1 MKGSFKKLIAFKR
14 VLVWLNLIAVLFN
27 SSVFYLASVYIVQS
41 NMSFEFLN
49 KINFLP
55 GAPLTIFWSSTL
67 SYLLLAIVMTYRHYF
82 KKDEEHNSRLL
93 LIEFFLTI
101 LVFWNLRFTYNGVI
115 LLYFVDLFISLRNK
129 EPSRQ
134 LNLWLGMAVFILVI
148 FSLTDTVLIENIS
161 NIPQLDTYIE
171 FLPLATKTTV
181 ILISNVLNVVN
192 LIIFMGILVL
202 YAIYL
207 HNREYEIKEKLAKAA
222 QTNLE
227 LKNYAA
233 LSSHIAEDR
242 ERKRIA
248 RDLHDS
254 VGHALTGVIAGVD
267 AAKVLIDLNPE
278 KAKEQLTKV
287 SQVVKQGLEGI
298 RAALNKLRPGALEN
312 YTLQAALKKMLS
324 EYSELSQMKFDFQ
337 YEWGSAEFE
346 KTTEDVIFRIVEE
359 SVTNALR
366 HGHASQ
372 VSIHFLVNK
381 NYQIL
386 IKDNGSGC
394 SKIKPGFGLT
404 QMKERVAIIGGHIE
418 FKSGDGF
425 EIKVEIPKEGANHD

>member
-1 MKGSFKKLIAFKR
+1 MKGSFKKLIAFRR

-67 SYLLLAIVMTYRHYF
+67 SYLLLAIVMTYRHYL

-227 LKNYAA
+227 LKNY
-233 LSSHIAEDR
+233 
-242 ERKRIA
+242 
-248 RDLHDS
+248 
-254 VGHALTGVIAGVD
+254 

>member
-1 MKGSFKKLIAFKR
+1 MKGSFKKLIAFRR

-233 LSSHIAEDR
+233 
-242 ERKRIA
+242 
-248 RDLHDS
+248 
-254 VGHALTGVIAGVD
+254 
-267 AAKVLIDLNPE
+267 KVLIDLNPE

-394 SKIKPGFGLT
+394 SKIKSGFGLT

>member
-1 MKGSFKKLIAFKR
+1 MKGSFKKLIAFRR

-82 KKDEEHNSRLL
+82 KKDEEHNSRLP

-227 LKNYAA
+227 LKNY
-233 LSSHIAEDR
+233 
-242 ERKRIA
+242 
-248 RDLHDS
+248 
-254 VGHALTGVIAGVD
+254 

>member
-1 MKGSFKKLIAFKR
+1 MKGSFKKLIAFRR

-233 LSSHIAEDR
+233 
-242 ERKRIA
+242 
-248 RDLHDS
+248 
-254 VGHALTGVIAGVD
+254 
-267 AAKVLIDLNPE
+267 KVLIDLNPE
-278 KAKEQLTKV
+278 KVKEQLTKV

>member
-1 MKGSFKKLIAFKR
+1 
-14 VLVWLNLIAVLFN
+14 
-27 SSVFYLASVYIVQS
+27 
-41 NMSFEFLN
+41 
-49 KINFLP
+49 
-55 GAPLTIFWSSTL
+55 
-67 SYLLLAIVMTYRHYF
+67 
-82 KKDEEHNSRLL
+82 
-93 LIEFFLTI
+93 
-101 LVFWNLRFTYNGVI
+101 
-115 LLYFVDLFISLRNK
+115 
-129 EPSRQ
+129 
-134 LNLWLGMAVFILVI
+134 MAVFILVI

-227 LKNYAA
+227 LKNY
-233 LSSHIAEDR
+233 
-242 ERKRIA
+242 
-248 RDLHDS
+248 
-254 VGHALTGVIAGVD
+254 

>member
-1 MKGSFKKLIAFKR
+1 MKGSFKKLIAFRR

-181 ILISNVLNVVN
+181 ILISNVLDVVN

-227 LKNYAA
+227 LKNY
-233 LSSHIAEDR
+233 
-242 ERKRIA
+242 
-248 RDLHDS
+248 
-254 VGHALTGVIAGVD
+254 

>member
-1 MKGSFKKLIAFKR
+1 MKGSFKKLIAFRR

-233 LSSHIAEDR
+233 
-242 ERKRIA
+242 
-248 RDLHDS
+248 
-254 VGHALTGVIAGVD
+254 
-267 AAKVLIDLNPE
+267 KVLIDLNPE

>member
-1 MKGSFKKLIAFKR
+1 
-14 VLVWLNLIAVLFN
+14 
-27 SSVFYLASVYIVQS
+27 
-41 NMSFEFLN
+41 
-49 KINFLP
+49 
-55 GAPLTIFWSSTL
+55 
-67 SYLLLAIVMTYRHYF
+67 
-82 KKDEEHNSRLL
+82 
-93 LIEFFLTI
+93 
-101 LVFWNLRFTYNGVI
+101 
-115 LLYFVDLFISLRNK
+115 
-129 EPSRQ
+129 
-134 LNLWLGMAVFILVI
+134 
-148 FSLTDTVLIENIS
+148 
-161 NIPQLDTYIE
+161 
-171 FLPLATKTTV
+171 
-181 ILISNVLNVVN
+181 
-192 LIIFMGILVL
+192 MGILVL

>member
-1 MKGSFKKLIAFKR
+1 MKGSFKKLIAFRR

-207 HNREYEIKEKLAKAA
+207 YNREYEIKEKLAKAA

-227 LKNYAA
+227 LKNY
-233 LSSHIAEDR
+233 
-242 ERKRIA
+242 
-248 RDLHDS
+248 
-254 VGHALTGVIAGVD
+254 

>member
-1 MKGSFKKLIAFKR
+1 MKGSFKKLIAFRR

-67 SYLLLAIVMTYRHYF
+67 SYLLLAIVMSYRHYF

-134 LNLWLGMAVFILVI
+134 LNLWLGMALFILVI

-171 FLPLATKTTV
+171 FLPLSTKTAV

-207 HNREYEIKEKLAKAA
+207 HNREYEVKEKLAKAA

-227 LKNYAA
+227 LQNYAA

-337 YEWGSAEFE
+337 YDWGSAEFE

-418 FKSGDGF
+418 FKSGDEF
-425 EIKVEIPKEGANHD
+425 EVKVDIPKEGVNHD

>member
-1 MKGSFKKLIAFKR
+1 M
-14 VLVWLNLIAVLFN
+14 
-27 SSVFYLASVYIVQS
+27 
-41 NMSFEFLN
+41 
-49 KINFLP
+49 
-55 GAPLTIFWSSTL
+55 
-67 SYLLLAIVMTYRHYF
+67 
-82 KKDEEHNSRLL
+82 
-93 LIEFFLTI
+93 
-101 LVFWNLRFTYNGVI
+101 
-115 LLYFVDLFISLRNK
+115 
-129 EPSRQ
+129 
-134 LNLWLGMAVFILVI
+134 
-148 FSLTDTVLIENIS
+148 
-161 NIPQLDTYIE
+161 
-171 FLPLATKTTV
+171 
-181 ILISNVLNVVN
+181 
-192 LIIFMGILVL
+192 
-202 YAIYL
+202 
-207 HNREYEIKEKLAKAA
+207 
-222 QTNLE
+222 
-227 LKNYAA
+227 
-233 LSSHIAEDR
+233 
-242 ERKRIA
+242 
-248 RDLHDS
+248 
-254 VGHALTGVIAGVD
+254 D

>member
-1 MKGSFKKLIAFKR
+1 MKGSFKKLIAFRR

-67 SYLLLAIVMTYRHYF
+67 SYLLLAIVMSYRHYF

-134 LNLWLGMAVFILVI
+134 LNLWLGMALFILVI

-227 LKNYAA
+227 LKNY
-233 LSSHIAEDR
+233 
-242 ERKRIA
+242 
-248 RDLHDS
+248 
-254 VGHALTGVIAGVD
+254 

-425 EIKVEIPKEGANHD
+425 EVKVDIPKEGVNHD

>member
-1 MKGSFKKLIAFKR
+1 
-14 VLVWLNLIAVLFN
+14 
-27 SSVFYLASVYIVQS
+27 
-41 NMSFEFLN
+41 
-49 KINFLP
+49 
-55 GAPLTIFWSSTL
+55 
-67 SYLLLAIVMTYRHYF
+67 
-82 KKDEEHNSRLL
+82 
-93 LIEFFLTI
+93 
-101 LVFWNLRFTYNGVI
+101 
-115 LLYFVDLFISLRNK
+115 
-129 EPSRQ
+129 
-134 LNLWLGMAVFILVI
+134 MAVFILVI

-312 YTLQAALKKMLS
+312 YTLQAALNKLRPGALENYTLQAALKKMLS

>member
-1 MKGSFKKLIAFKR
+1 MKGSFKKLIAFRR

-67 SYLLLAIVMTYRHYF
+67 SYLLLAIVMSYRHYF

-134 LNLWLGMAVFILVI
+134 LNLWLGMALFILVI

-171 FLPLATKTTV
+171 FLPLSTKTAV

-207 HNREYEIKEKLAKAA
+207 HNREYEVKEKLAKAA

-227 LKNYAA
+227 LQNYAA

-337 YEWGSAEFE
+337 YDCGSAEFE

-425 EIKVEIPKEGANHD
+425 EVKVDIPKEGVNHD

>member
-1 MKGSFKKLIAFKR
+1 M
-14 VLVWLNLIAVLFN
+14 
-27 SSVFYLASVYIVQS
+27 
-41 NMSFEFLN
+41 
-49 KINFLP
+49 
-55 GAPLTIFWSSTL
+55 
-67 SYLLLAIVMTYRHYF
+67 
-82 KKDEEHNSRLL
+82 
-93 LIEFFLTI
+93 
-101 LVFWNLRFTYNGVI
+101 I

-227 LKNYAA
+227 LKNY
-233 LSSHIAEDR
+233 
-242 ERKRIA
+242 
-248 RDLHDS
+248 
-254 VGHALTGVIAGVD
+254 

>member
-1 MKGSFKKLIAFKR
+1 MKGSFKKLIAFRR

-101 LVFWNLRFTYNGVI
+101 LFFWNLRFTYNGVI

-227 LKNYAA
+227 LKNY
-233 LSSHIAEDR
+233 
-242 ERKRIA
+242 
-248 RDLHDS
+248 
-254 VGHALTGVIAGVD
+254 

>member
-1 MKGSFKKLIAFKR
+1 MKGSFKKLIAFRR

-233 LSSHIAEDR
+233 
-242 ERKRIA
+242 
-248 RDLHDS
+248 
-254 VGHALTGVIAGVD
+254 
-267 AAKVLIDLNPE
+267 KVLIDLNPE

-346 KTTEDVIFRIVEE
+346 KTTEDVIFRVVEE

>member
-1 MKGSFKKLIAFKR
+1 MAIMKGSFKKLIAFRR

-233 LSSHIAEDR
+233 
-242 ERKRIA
+242 
-248 RDLHDS
+248 
-254 VGHALTGVIAGVD
+254 
-267 AAKVLIDLNPE
+267 KVLIDLNPE